1 MYPVISVP
9 PSSSGGCQLTTQLS
23 WKTFVT
29 VQFFGCN
36 DANYYEFSCTLL
48 FLLAKLKALF
58 AISLYSVM
66 FKSYV
71 GVFWVCGCF
80 WVCVWFKCGEQVI
93 ASDMSGYPT
102 ANPSPNPTC
111 HKLGSI

>member
-1 MYPVISVP
+1 M
-9 PSSSGGCQLTTQLS
+9 
-23 WKTFVT
+23 
-29 VQFFGCN
+29 
-36 DANYYEFSCTLL
+36 
-48 FLLAKLKALF
+48 LAKLKALF
-58 AISLYSVM
+58 AISIYSVM
-66 FKSYV
+66 SKSYV
-71 GVFWVCGCF
+71 GVF